1 MCKFSFTGALCSR
14 NTWRH
19 VIRDLKMGRSARASV
34 LRPGEGAKAEDFPH
48 PAKTRDIRHTL
59 VLRLLLTSF
68 GRNDFGAAA
77 TELVFQEP
85 RTGGRLAIY
94 LRRLEFPTTSRLQ
107 SLIREVLAGAR

>member
-1 MCKFSFTGALCSR
+1 MCNFSFTGALCSH

-34 LRPGEGAKAEDFPH
+34 LRPGGGAKAEDFPY
-48 PAKTRDIRHTL
+48 PAKQRDMRHTP

-68 GRNDFGAAA
+68 GRNDFSATA

-94 LRRLEFPTTSRLQ
+94 LRRLEFPATSGL
-107 SLIREVLAGAR
+107 